1 MITVENKISNIIQE
15 HKSDKSIGITS
26 VCSANP
32 FVLRASIL
40 NAKKNDKAVLIEST
54 SNQVDQYG
62 GYTGIT
68 PAMFRDIVY
77 KTAGDLNFPKEKIIL
92 GGDHLGPNRWQNE
105 DSASALEKAKEQI
118 SAYIKAGYT
127 KIHLDASM
135 KCADDGD
142 PSKPLSSEIIA
153 ERTALLCETAEK
165 AYTESSNGNEQPV
178 YIIGSDVPPPG
189 GAKGH
194 ESDIHI
200 STVED
205 VDKTIKLT
213 KKAFSKYNLNEAWE
227 RVIAVVVQPGV
238 EFGDS
243 SVIKYKREKASELS
257 KFISLKDNL
266 IYEAHSTDYQSKN
279 ALKEMVQD
287 HFAILK
293 VGPWL
298 TFALREALFGLS
310 LIEKELLEKRRDVQ
324 LSNLI
329 EVVDKQMLNDP
340 KYWIK
345 YYGKDENEQTL
356 QRKFSYSDRIRYYWS
371 DKVVSEAV
379 NALIKNLT
387 EYKIPYNLISQ
398 ILPMQY
404 NDVVDGV
411 ITNDPL
417 DLINHKIETVL
428 KIYNYATYGGA
439 N

>member
-1 MITVENKISNIIQE
+1 MITVENKISTIIQE
-15 HKSDKSIGITS
+15 HKFDKSIGITS

-32 FVLRASIL
+32 FVLKASIL
-40 NAKKNDKAVLIEST
+40 NAKNNDKAVLIEST

-68 PAMFRDIVY
+68 PSMFRDIVY
-77 KTAGDLNFPKEKIIL
+77 KTADDLNFPKEKIIL

-105 DSASALEKAKEQI
+105 DSSSALEKAKEQI
-118 SAYIKAGYT
+118 SAYVKAGYT

-142 PSKPLSSEIIA
+142 PLKPLSSEIIA
-153 ERTALLCETAEK
+153 ERTALLCEASEK
-165 AYTESSNGNEQPV
+165 AYTEFSSGNEQPV

-200 STVED
+200 TTVED
-205 VDKTIKLT
+205 VEKTIELA
-213 KKAFSKYNLNEAWE
+213 KKAFRKYNLTEAWE

-243 SVIKYKREKASELS
+243 SVIKYNRDKASELS

-310 LIEKELLEKRRDVQ
+310 LIEKELLEKRKDVQ

-345 YYGKDENEQTL
+345 YYSKDENEQTL

-379 NALIKNLT
+379 NTLIRNLT
-387 EYKIPYNLISQ
+387 EYKIPDNLISQ
-398 ILPMQY
+398 FLPMQY
-404 NDVVDGV
+404 NDIVDGV

-417 DLINHKIETVL
+417 ELINNKIETVL